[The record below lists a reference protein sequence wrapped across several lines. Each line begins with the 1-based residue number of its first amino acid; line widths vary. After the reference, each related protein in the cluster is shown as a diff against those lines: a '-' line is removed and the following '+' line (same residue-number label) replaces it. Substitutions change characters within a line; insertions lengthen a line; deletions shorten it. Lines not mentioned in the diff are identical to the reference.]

1 MDPTTSA
8 YADPLART
16 SNGSG
21 GPGIAADLTSK
32 QPTVSD
38 TSGLQTSTVPSA
50 ATNAAF
56 NNPFLS
62 GGASSLGGTSSSTG
76 QGPPVTHS
84 HSHAHPSSSLST
96 GSGAGAGTG
105 VVSGSGPNTG
115 SFHDDIQARASEI
128 TSGTSIPNPNDR
140 DNINSTASHKRT
152 GSTTND
158 TTTTTNNA
166 SNAANNISNNI
177 GNTAASVQGRAQ
189 DAANQASN
197 KASEAATGIRQRVR
211 KLSVQ
216 LEGAGD
222 HPAVK
227 NAKGAA
233 NNQIAQIREQLGR
246 SQTVRDLEKRTGVD
260 RVALVFGGV
269 AAYLILIP
277 FNLLRLALPLTQL
290 LTILPATLLSAETL
304 DRQDSKV
311 NDDKTKSLLSYFVV
325 LGFIQTVESLMAGF
339 LERRIP
345 QYYTIKL
352 LFLAYLLHPR
362 TQGALKVNQ
371 SVFRPLLARA
381 QQFQSADYGAGAAS
395 SGTGPGSNTYSA
407 KQSAYPSA
415 NVNEQTPPTSKPS
428 LSSASSP
435 TQPQS
440 GFGNLAANVPLPG
453 EDQNTV
459 GGSSGFVGS
468 SAGVG
473 AADNLTRN
481 DARGQGFNVV
491 SELH

>member
-8 YADPLART
+8 HVDPLARSGTT
-16 SNGSG
+16 S

-32 QPTVSD
+32 QPAVSD
-38 TSGLQTSTVPSA
+38 LSGLQTSTVPSSN
-50 ATNAAF
+50 TNAAF

-62 GGASSLGGTSSSTG
+62 GSATLGGAATSSTTG
-76 QGPPVTHS
+76 GGGGPAVTHS
-84 HSHAHPSSSLST
+84 HTQHHT
-96 GSGAGAGTG
+96 GVGAGPGTE
-105 VVSGSGPNTG
+105 
-115 SFHDDIQARASEI
+115 SFHDEIQAKASEL
-128 TSGTSIPNPNDR
+128 TTGAAIPNPNDR
-140 DNINSTASHKRT
+140 ENINSTASHKRT

-158 TTTTTNNA
+158 TTTSSHSTTGTTG
-166 SNAANNISNNI
+166 SGSI
-177 GNTAASVQGRAQ
+177 QGRAQ
-189 DAANQASN
+189 DAANQASNKASDAANQASN

-260 RVALVFGGV
+260 RVVLVFGGI

-304 DRQDSKV
+304 DRQDSKA

-345 QYYTIKL
+345 QYYTVKL

-381 QQFQSADYGAGAAS
+381 QQAQSTSHSGSSSNYS
-395 SGTGPGSNTYSA
+395 SGTGSNTYSA
-407 KQSAYPSA
+407 KQSTYPTA
-415 NVNEQTPPTSKPS
+415 NVQTPPTSKPS

-435 TQPQS
+435 TQPQT
-440 GFGNLAANVPLPG
+440 GFGNLAANIPLPG

-459 GGSSGFVGS
+459 GGSSGFVG
-468 SAGVG
+468 AG
-473 AADNLTRN
+473 DNLTKS
-481 DARGQGFNVV
+481 DARGQGFSVV

>member
-8 YADPLART
+8 HVDPFAHP
-16 SNGSG
+16 GSAS

-50 ATNAAF
+50 STNAAF
-56 NNPFLS
+56 NNPFVSGSATLGGAPSS
-62 GGASSLGGTSSSTG
+62 GGPA
-76 QGPPVTHS
+76 VTHS
-84 HSHAHPSSSLST
+84 HTQHHT
-96 GSGAGAGTG
+96 GAGAGAGLST
-105 VVSGSGPNTG
+105 SSGPGTG
-115 SFHDDIQARASEI
+115 SFHDDIQAKASEL
-128 TSGTSIPNPNDR
+128 TTGASIPNPNDR

-158 TTTTTNNA
+158 TT
-166 SNAANNISNNI
+166 
-177 GNTAASVQGRAQ
+177 GNTNTASGTIQQGQAKVQ
-189 DAANQASN
+189 DAANHASN
-197 KASEAATGIRQRVR
+197 KASEAATGLRQRVR

-260 RVALVFGGV
+260 RVVLVFGGI

-304 DRQDSKV
+304 DRQDSKA
-311 NDDKTKSLLSYFVV
+311 NDEKTKSLLAYFVV

-345 QYYTIKL
+345 QYYTVKL

-362 TQGALKVNQ
+362 TQGALKVNE

-381 QQFQSADYGAGAAS
+381 QQAQSSAS
-395 SGTGPGSNTYSA
+395 SSYSGSSTGSNTYGA
-407 KQSAYPSA
+407 KQFSSSSSSAYPSTA
-415 NVNEQTPPTSKPS
+415 NVQTPPTSKPS

-435 TQPQS
+435 TQPQTA
-440 GFGNLAANVPLPG
+440 GFGNLAANIPLPG

-468 SAGVG
+468 GGALG
-473 AADNLTRN
+473 AADNLTKN